1 MNAFSTYEQFLE
13 TKKQNPN
20 ARLKLIAH
28 IDNRT
33 REQSKEMN
41 KQISNANGEFLYP
54 DGKYYRL
61 GTAPAQWCIN
71 DRETQ
76 TIVFFSDKEEKENRE
91 AARNINREDT
101 QFFKNIDNQSMQ
113 DVAGIQEVKEI
124 ENKIKEIGE
133 FAFVDLSEMPLNL
146 IKDIYITSNK
156 IFTKYPQLKGGYG
169 IELSEKITENGFADI
184 ISNNLSIQLNKKL
197 FIDKKLLEK
206 EYLKSVELNIH
217 PKNTNYNAIL
227 IHEYGHALGEYIEK
241 GKGISKLKIR
251 NDVLKRAGYKTSD
264 IEEKLSN
271 SVSINSSEFF
281 AEAFAEY
288 LNSSK
293 PRKIAKV
300 FGQYLNEILD

>member
-1 MNAFSTYEQFLE
+1 
-13 TKKQNPN
+13 
-20 ARLKLIAH
+20 
-28 IDNRT
+28 
-33 REQSKEMN
+33 
-41 KQISNANGEFLYP
+41 
-54 DGKYYRL
+54 
-61 GTAPAQWCIN
+61 
-71 DRETQ
+71 
-76 TIVFFSDKEEKENRE
+76 
-91 AARNINREDT
+91 
-101 QFFKNIDNQSMQ
+101 MQ

-184 ISNNLSIQLNKKL
+184 ISNNLSIQLNKQL

-300 FGQYLNEILD
+300 FGQYLNEILDYMCLIHSLNFSFNSFGASSDKCHSGSFIKYGLSEIQFGIYLIHIIQPLLIIL